1 MESPFYLH
9 KIVDSAFPV
18 LSSVKCISIFHLPPF
33 SIFWSDY
40 HLVDTVEDR
49 VFRSFIFHLHLPS
62 STLCH
67 RLKNFPNSLVFRSI
81 LSVSCQFPFKKHFH
95 IPACLFE
102 NALLFSGSPLLFAAW
117 DILCPPS
124 APFPVRYSL
133 SPAFLNR
140 RCLSFTL
147 SSRLS
152 FRRHFP
158 SSMVCPKNALP

>member
-18 LSSVKCISIFHLPPF
+18 LSYVKCISIFHLPPF

-81 LSVSCQFPFKKHFH
+81 LSSFLVCFPFKKHFH

-133 SPAFLNR
+133 SSAFPFTGAFPQAWSVR
-140 RCLSFTL
+140 RMRCLDANSQCG
-147 SSRLS
+147 
-152 FRRHFP
+152 P
-158 SSMVCPKNALP
+158 P